1 MKKGI
6 LKSVLILLAI
16 SVMGSGCKKN
26 NTDDLETDLQVS
38 RDNATSQNMTD
49 DVLQQIDD
57 AAMRTTAIDPQSNLN
72 TSGSCPTITVAT
84 TNGNWPKT
92 VTIDYGITN
101 CIGNGNVLRRG
112 KIIATFTG
120 PYRQASTVITIG
132 FDNYFVNDNQI
143 TGSKTITNLGN
154 NAANQMQWNIIVNQL
169 KITRPDGSFITWDAN
184 RTRTW
189 VLGQNTT
196 QVRNDDAF
204 EITGTL
210 SGSNSNA
217 QSFAANITLPLYVA
231 WVCNYIEAGTIE
243 VTPTGKATRTIN
255 FGTAGVCDNQATLTV
270 NGNNYN
276 ITLKP

>member
-1 MKKGI
+1 M
-6 LKSVLILLAI
+6 
-16 SVMGSGCKKN
+16 
-26 NTDDLETDLQVS
+26 ETGL
-38 RDNATSQNMTD
+38 
-49 DVLQQIDD
+49 
-57 AAMRTTAIDPQSNLN
+57 
-72 TSGSCPTITVAT
+72 
-84 TNGNWPKT
+84 KT

-189 VLGQNTT
+189 VLGQTLHKLEMMMLSKL
-196 QVRNDDAF
+196 QVHFQVA
-204 EITGTL
+204 IAMHKVL
-210 SGSNSNA
+210 LQISP
-217 QSFAANITLPLYVA
+217 LPLYVA

-270 NGNNYN
+270 NGNTYN